1 MHYFII
7 SPNLFYFYFIS
18 LQVFFISEN
27 LGFGFVATKLLLMCG
42 DEKCL
47 NIKYKNVA
55 KDNHPKDGKYE
66 KGNPKYIQT

>member
-1 MHYFII
+1 
-7 SPNLFYFYFIS
+7 
-18 LQVFFISEN
+18 
-27 LGFGFVATKLLLMCG
+27 MCG

-66 KGNPKYIQT
+66 KGNPNYIQT